1 MSSRQFK
8 QEVKNETLGKVR
20 PSEQK
25 QKLGEQLLPLIQ
37 DLYPDLAGKIT
48 DMLLENNN
56 SELVHMLED
65 PNSLKSKVEE
75 AVAVLQAQNC
85 SFENFSAV
93 LNSALTEDMLAQV
106 PPNEQKQMLGG
117 RLFPLIFAMHPSL
130 AGKITDMLLKI
141 DNSDLVHML
150 EHQESL
156 KNKVEEA
163 VASLNEGSSG
173 SGAKGQGG
181 QSMNGANG
189 TWNEGSS
196 GSGAKGQGGQSNN
209 GQSGSSSQ
217 HNGHRE
223 TGIIE
228 KLLHSYGFIQCCNG
242 QAGLF
247 FHFSQFDGNIKHL
260 KTGDSVEFEMT
271 YDPRT
276 GKPIASSV
284 SKIAPVSS
292 HTSSKT
298 DLPAATVTSTQPP
311 TSNVINSHYQ
321 RPNQQM
327 PYPHGEKFNE
337 KRAEMLLRWKLKGK
351 LSGKQQ
357 KEFENALKAST
368 TFSAKANKL
377 LSQKQQQHNGHNH
390 GPSNNPRVQQSE
402 KQFKCDFCDKTFTQQ
417 QNGQNKNDNK
427 KNDTKNEGRGQT
439 GNVG

>member
-1 MSSRQFK
+1 M
-8 QEVKNETLGKVR
+8 LAKVR

-25 QKLGEQLLPLIQ
+25 QMLGEQLLPLIQ

-75 AVAVLQAQNC
+75 AVAVLQAQNG

-93 LNSALTEDMLAQV
+93 LNSALNGDMLAQV

-141 DNSDLVHML
+141 DNSELVHML

-189 TWNEGSS
+189 TRNEGSS

-228 KLLHSYGFIQCCNG
+228 KLLHSYGFIQCCNR

-284 SKIAPVSS
+284 SKIAPVVSS
-292 HTSSKT
+292 TQI
-298 DLPAATVTSTQPP
+298 PAVTSAGPQPP
-311 TSNVINSHYQ
+311 ASTFDEADAY
-321 RPNQQM
+321 
-327 PYPHGEKFNE
+327 K
-337 KRAEMLLRWKLKGK
+337 LLRWKCEGRLSLNQQRKFDAYLKK
-351 LSGKQQ
+351 SEK
-357 KEFENALKAST
+357 FRRDALT
-368 TFSAKANKL
+368 RLSAKKSMKSMKSMKPKKSMKSKKFMKSKKPEEKKKKL
-377 LSQKQQQHNGHNH
+377 AAVLHS
-390 GPSNNPRVQQSE
+390 VA
-402 KQFKCDFCDKTFTQQ
+402 DLLD
-417 QNGQNKNDNK
+417 
-427 KNDTKNEGRGQT
+427 
-439 GNVG
+439 